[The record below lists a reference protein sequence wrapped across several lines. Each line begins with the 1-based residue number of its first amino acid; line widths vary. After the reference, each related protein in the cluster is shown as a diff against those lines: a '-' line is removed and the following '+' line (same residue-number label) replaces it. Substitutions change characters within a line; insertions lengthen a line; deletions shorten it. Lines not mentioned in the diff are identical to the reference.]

1 MLINTILTLH
11 VLLAISIVVLV
22 LLQHGKGADM
32 GAAFGTGSAGSL
44 FGSSGAANFLSRS
57 TAVCAG
63 FFFVTS
69 LGLTYFYAPKSASG
83 VMGGGVMQS
92 APVKDGGGKFLSEQV
107 TKGIDAAYHHIF
119 DPTFRRAETPRTD
132 RPAGDL
138 SQPKSVAPNG
148 IGGPPS
154 NEGDSAR
161 PKTHAAPFLER
172 NNTRQL
178 QRCINEALTKPLR

>member
-1 MLINTILTLH
+1 MLINTILTIH
-11 VLLAISIVVLV
+11 VMLAIAIVVLV

-92 APVKDGGGKFLSEQV
+92 APVKDGAAGAIPAPAPAPVGAPSG
-107 TKGIDAAYHHIF
+107 TDAQK
-119 DPTFRRAETPRTD
+119 
-132 RPAGDL
+132 PAP
-138 SQPKSVAPNG
+138 QQIPK
-148 IGGPPS
+148 
-154 NEGDSAR
+154 
-161 PKTHAAPFLER
+161 
-172 NNTRQL
+172 
-178 QRCINEALTKPLR
+178 